1 MYDESNNVQPIKI
14 GKVLVE
20 DTVENKEIN
29 EIIETLKLDEVI
41 EPQGIPNLD
50 LYMDQVI
57 TLFEEKLTHTKRNE
71 EDKLLTKTMINNYAK
86 DKLLMPAKKKKY
98 TREHI
103 ILMILLYEMK
113 QILTISDIKALFGTI
128 VKEDHVNAKKLEEIY
143 QIYLTLKKK
152 GIDDFKQQVEK
163 VGLGLGQQLEE
174 SSLTILENKEVEEA
188 GRGVAES
195 LGGDNKSEA
204 TSQTQKVE
212 PKIEDMLLV
221 IMLTQRAN
229 YYKRLAEKIIDEK
242 IKINESV

>member
-1 MYDESNNVQPIKI
+1 
-14 GKVLVE
+14 
-20 DTVENKEIN
+20 
-29 EIIETLKLDEVI
+29 
-41 EPQGIPNLD
+41 
-50 LYMDQVI
+50 
-57 TLFEEKLTHTKRNE
+57 
-71 EDKLLTKTMINNYAK
+71 MINNYAK

-242 IKINESV
+242 IKINESVQIVEAATGIVSSMGSIEKQNQVILTKVKENKEVSEKLSSLMRQFKLN

>member
-242 IKINESV
+242 IKINE

>member
-128 VKEDHVNAKKLEEIY
+128 VKEGHVNAKKLEEIY

-163 VGLGLGQQLEE
+163 VGFGLGQQLEE

-242 IKINESV
+242 IKINE

>member
-1 MYDESNNVQPIKI
+1 M
-14 GKVLVE
+14 E

-29 EIIETLKLDEVI
+29 KIIETLKLDEVI
-41 EPQGIPNLD
+41 EPQSIPNLD

-57 TLFEEKLTHTKRNE
+57 TLFEEKLAHTKRNE

-113 QILTISDIKALFGTI
+113 QILTISDIKTLFGII
-128 VKEDHVNAKKLEEIY
+128 VKEDRVDAKRLEEIY

-152 GIDDFKQQVEK
+152 GIDDFKEQVEK
-163 VGLGLGQQLEE
+163 VKVSLNQQLEE
-174 SSLTILENKEVEEA
+174 SNLIPLELKQVGELDSEL
-188 GRGVAES
+188 AENRET
-195 LGGDNKSEA
+195 DE
-204 TSQTQKVE
+204 KVK
-212 PKIEDMLLV
+212 PKIEDMLMV

-242 IKINESV
+242 IKVNEL

>member
-1 MYDESNNVQPIKI
+1 M
-14 GKVLVE
+14 E

-29 EIIETLKLDEVI
+29 KIIETLKLDEVI
-41 EPQGIPNLD
+41 EPQSIPNLD

-57 TLFEEKLTHTKRNE
+57 TLFEEKLAHTKRNE

-113 QILTISDIKALFGTI
+113 QILTISDIKTLFGII
-128 VKEDHVNAKKLEEIY
+128 VKEDRVDAKKLEEIY

-152 GIDDFKQQVEK
+152 GIDDFKEQVEK
-163 VGLGLGQQLEE
+163 VKVSLNQQLEE
-174 SSLTILENKEVEEA
+174 SNLIPLELKQVGELDSEL
-188 GRGVAES
+188 AE
-195 LGGDNKSEA
+195 NIEINE
-204 TSQTQKVE
+204 KVK
-212 PKIEDMLLV
+212 PKIEDMLMV

-229 YYKRLAEKIIDEK
+229 YYKRLAERIIDEK
-242 IKINESV
+242 IKVNEL

>member
-1 MYDESNNVQPIKI
+1 M
-14 GKVLVE
+14 E
-20 DTVENKEIN
+20 DIVENKEIN
-29 EIIETLKLDEVI
+29 KIIETLKLDEVI
-41 EPQGIPNLD
+41 EPQSIPNLD

-57 TLFEEKLTHTKRNE
+57 TLFEEKLAHTKRNE

-113 QILTISDIKALFGTI
+113 QILTISDIKTLFGII
-128 VKEDHVNAKKLEEIY
+128 VKEDRVDAKKLEEIY

-152 GIDDFKQQVEK
+152 GIDDFKEQVEK
-163 VGLGLGQQLEE
+163 VKVSLNQQLEE
-174 SSLTILENKEVEEA
+174 SNLIPLELKQVGELDSEL
-188 GRGVAES
+188 AENRET
-195 LGGDNKSEA
+195 DE
-204 TSQTQKVE
+204 KVK
-212 PKIEDMLLV
+212 PKIEDMLMV

-242 IKINESV
+242 IKVNEL

>member
-1 MYDESNNVQPIKI
+1 MYDESSNVELIKI
-14 GKVLVE
+14 GRLLME
-20 DTVENKEIN
+20 GTVENKEIN
-29 EIIETLKLDEVI
+29 KIIETLKLDEVI
-41 EPQGIPNLD
+41 EPQSIPNLD

-57 TLFEEKLTHTKRNE
+57 TLFEEKLAHTKRNE

-113 QILTISDIKALFGTI
+113 QILTISDIKTLFGII
-128 VKEDHVNAKKLEEIY
+128 VKEDRVDAKKLEEIY

-152 GIDDFKQQVEK
+152 GIDDFKEQVEK
-163 VGLGLGQQLEE
+163 VKVSLNQQLEE
-174 SSLTILENKEVEEA
+174 SNLIPLELKQVGELDSEL
-188 GRGVAES
+188 AENRET
-195 LGGDNKSEA
+195 DE
-204 TSQTQKVE
+204 KVK
-212 PKIEDMLLV
+212 PKIEDMLMV

-242 IKINESV
+242 IKVNEL

>member
-1 MYDESNNVQPIKI
+1 MYDESSNVELIKI
-14 GKVLVE
+14 GRLLME

-29 EIIETLKLDEVI
+29 KIIETLKLDEVI
-41 EPQGIPNLD
+41 EPQSIPNLD

-57 TLFEEKLTHTKRNE
+57 TLFEEKLAHTKRNE

-113 QILTISDIKALFGTI
+113 QILTISDIKTLFGII
-128 VKEDHVNAKKLEEIY
+128 VKEDRVDAKKLEEIY

-152 GIDDFKQQVEK
+152 GIDDFKEQVEK
-163 VGLGLGQQLEE
+163 VKVSLNQQLEE
-174 SSLTILENKEVEEA
+174 SNLIPLELKQVGELDSEL
-188 GRGVAES
+188 AE
-195 LGGDNKSEA
+195 NIEINE
-204 TSQTQKVE
+204 KVK
-212 PKIEDMLLV
+212 PKIEDMLMV

-242 IKINESV
+242 IKVNEL

>member
-1 MYDESNNVQPIKI
+1 MYDESSNVELIKI
-14 GKVLVE
+14 GRLLME

-29 EIIETLKLDEVI
+29 KIIETLKLDEVI
-41 EPQGIPNLD
+41 EPQSIPNLD

-57 TLFEEKLTHTKRNE
+57 TLFEEKLAHTKRNE

-113 QILTISDIKALFGTI
+113 QILTISDIKTLFGII
-128 VKEDHVNAKKLEEIY
+128 VKEDRVDAKKLEEIY

-152 GIDDFKQQVEK
+152 GIDDFKEQVEK
-163 VGLGLGQQLEE
+163 VKVSLNQQLEE
-174 SSLTILENKEVEEA
+174 SNLISLEVKQLGEVDSELVENRETDE
-188 GRGVAES
+188 
-195 LGGDNKSEA
+195 
-204 TSQTQKVE
+204 KVE
-212 PKIEDMLLV
+212 PKIEDMLMV

-229 YYKRLAEKIIDEK
+229 YYKRLAERIIDNK
-242 IKINESV
+242 IKMNE

>member
-1 MYDESNNVQPIKI
+1 MYDESSNVELIKI
-14 GKVLVE
+14 GRLLME

-29 EIIETLKLDEVI
+29 KIIETLKLDEVI
-41 EPQGIPNLD
+41 EPQSIPNLD

-57 TLFEEKLTHTKRNE
+57 TLFEEKLAHTKRNE

-113 QILTISDIKALFGTI
+113 QILTISDIKTLFGII
-128 VKEDHVNAKKLEEIY
+128 VKEDRVDAKKLEEIY

-152 GIDDFKQQVEK
+152 GIDDFKEQVEK
-163 VGLGLGQQLEE
+163 VKVSLNQQLEE
-174 SSLTILENKEVEEA
+174 SNLIPLELKQVGELDSEL
-188 GRGVAES
+188 AE
-195 LGGDNKSEA
+195 NIEINE
-204 TSQTQKVE
+204 KVK
-212 PKIEDMLLV
+212 PKIEDMLMV

-229 YYKRLAEKIIDEK
+229 YYKRLAERIIDEK
-242 IKINESV
+242 IKVNEL

>member
-1 MYDESNNVQPIKI
+1 MYDESNNVEHIKI
-14 GKVLVE
+14 GRLLME
-20 DTVENKEIN
+20 DIVENKEIN
-29 EIIETLKLDEVI
+29 KIIETLKLDEVI
-41 EPQGIPNLD
+41 EPQSIPNLD

-57 TLFEEKLTHTKRNE
+57 TLFEEKLAHTKRNE

-113 QILTISDIKALFGTI
+113 QILTISDIKTLFGII
-128 VKEDHVNAKKLEEIY
+128 VKEDRVDAKKLEEIY

-152 GIDDFKQQVEK
+152 GIDDFKEQVEK
-163 VGLGLGQQLEE
+163 VKVSLNQQLEE
-174 SSLTILENKEVEEA
+174 SNLIPLELKQVGELDSEL
-188 GRGVAES
+188 AENRET
-195 LGGDNKSEA
+195 DE
-204 TSQTQKVE
+204 KVK
-212 PKIEDMLLV
+212 PKIEDMLMV

-242 IKINESV
+242 IKVNEL

>member
-1 MYDESNNVQPIKI
+1 M
-14 GKVLVE
+14 E

-41 EPQGIPNLD
+41 EPQSIPNLD

-163 VGLGLGQQLEE
+163 VRLGLGQQLEE
-174 SSLTILENKEVEEA
+174 SSLAILENKEVEEA

-195 LGGDNKSEA
+195 LDVDNKSET

-242 IKINESV
+242 IKINE

>member
-1 MYDESNNVQPIKI
+1 ME
-14 GKVLVE
+14 G
-20 DTVENKEIN
+20 TVENKEIN
-29 EIIETLKLDEVI
+29 KIIETLKLDEVI
-41 EPQGIPNLD
+41 EPQSIPNLD

-57 TLFEEKLTHTKRNE
+57 TLFEEKLAHTKRNE

-113 QILTISDIKALFGTI
+113 QILTISDIKTLFGII
-128 VKEDHVNAKKLEEIY
+128 VKEDRVDAKKLEEIY

-152 GIDDFKQQVEK
+152 GIDDFKEQVEK
-163 VGLGLGQQLEE
+163 VKVSLNQQLEE
-174 SSLTILENKEVEEA
+174 SNLIPLELKQVGELDSEL
-188 GRGVAES
+188 AENRET
-195 LGGDNKSEA
+195 DE
-204 TSQTQKVE
+204 KVK
-212 PKIEDMLLV
+212 PKIEDMLMV

-242 IKINESV
+242 IKVNEL

>member
-1 MYDESNNVQPIKI
+1 MYDESSNVELIKI
-14 GKVLVE
+14 ERLLME

-29 EIIETLKLDEVI
+29 KIIETLKLDEVI
-41 EPQGIPNLD
+41 ESQSIPNLD

-57 TLFEEKLTHTKRNE
+57 TLFEEKLAHTKRNE

-128 VKEDHVNAKKLEEIY
+128 VKEDRVDAKKLEEIY

-152 GIDDFKQQVEK
+152 GIDDFKEQVEK
-163 VGLGLGQQLEE
+163 VKVSLNQQLEE
-174 SSLTILENKEVEEA
+174 SNLTLLEVKQVGEV
-188 GRGVAES
+188 
-195 LGGDNKSEA
+195 DSELVGNIE
-204 TSQTQKVE
+204 TDEKVE
-212 PKIEDMLLV
+212 PKIEDMLMV
-221 IMLTQRAN
+221 IMLTQKAN
-229 YYKRLAEKIIDEK
+229 YYKRLAERIIDNK
-242 IKINESV
+242 IKMNE

>member
-1 MYDESNNVQPIKI
+1 MYDESNNVEPIKI
-14 GKVLVE
+14 GRLLME
-20 DTVENKEIN
+20 DIVENKEIN
-29 EIIETLKLDEVI
+29 KIIETLKLDEVI
-41 EPQGIPNLD
+41 EPQSIPNLD

-57 TLFEEKLTHTKRNE
+57 TLFEEKLAHTKRNE

-128 VKEDHVNAKKLEEIY
+128 VKEGRVDAKKLEEIY

-152 GIDDFKQQVEK
+152 GIDDFKEQVEK
-163 VGLGLGQQLEE
+163 VKVSLNQQLEE
-174 SSLTILENKEVEEA
+174 SNLTLLEVKQVGELDSEL
-188 GRGVAES
+188 AENIET
-195 LGGDNKSEA
+195 DE
-204 TSQTQKVE
+204 KVE
-212 PKIEDMLLV
+212 PKIEDMLMV
-221 IMLTQRAN
+221 IMLTQKAN

-242 IKINESV
+242 IKVNES

>member
-1 MYDESNNVQPIKI
+1 MYDESNNVEHIKI
-14 GKVLVE
+14 GRLLME
-20 DTVENKEIN
+20 DIVENKEIN
-29 EIIETLKLDEVI
+29 KIIETIKLDEVI
-41 EPQGIPNLD
+41 EPQSIPNLD

-57 TLFEEKLTHTKRNE
+57 TLFEEKLAHTKRNE

-113 QILTISDIKALFGTI
+113 QILTISDIKTLFGII
-128 VKEDHVNAKKLEEIY
+128 VKEDRVDAKKLEEIY

-152 GIDDFKQQVEK
+152 GIDDFKEQVEK
-163 VGLGLGQQLEE
+163 VKVSLNQQLEE
-174 SSLTILENKEVEEA
+174 SNLIPLELKQVGELDSEL
-188 GRGVAES
+188 AENRET
-195 LGGDNKSEA
+195 DE
-204 TSQTQKVE
+204 KVK
-212 PKIEDMLLV
+212 PKIEDMLMV

-242 IKINESV
+242 IKVNEL

>member
-1 MYDESNNVQPIKI
+1 MYDESSNVELIKI
-14 GKVLVE
+14 GRLLME

-29 EIIETLKLDEVI
+29 KIIETLKLDEVI
-41 EPQGIPNLD
+41 EPQSIPNLD

-57 TLFEEKLTHTKRNE
+57 TLFEEKLAHTKRNE

-113 QILTISDIKALFGTI
+113 QILTISDIKTLFGII
-128 VKEDHVNAKKLEEIY
+128 VKEDRVDAKRLEEIY

-152 GIDDFKQQVEK
+152 GIDDFKEQVEK
-163 VGLGLGQQLEE
+163 VKVSLNQQLEE
-174 SSLTILENKEVEEA
+174 SNLTSLEVKQLGEVDSELAENRETDE
-188 GRGVAES
+188 
-195 LGGDNKSEA
+195 
-204 TSQTQKVE
+204 KVE
-212 PKIEDMLLV
+212 PKIEDMLMV

-229 YYKRLAEKIIDEK
+229 YYKRLAERIIDEK
-242 IKINESV
+242 IKVNES

>member
-163 VGLGLGQQLEE
+163 VRLGLGQQLEE
-174 SSLTILENKEVEEA
+174 SSLAILENKEVEEA

-242 IKINESV
+242 IKINE

>member
-1 MYDESNNVQPIKI
+1 MYDESSNVELIKI
-14 GKVLVE
+14 GRLLME

-29 EIIETLKLDEVI
+29 KIIETLKLDEVI
-41 EPQGIPNLD
+41 EPQSIPNLD

-57 TLFEEKLTHTKRNE
+57 TLFEEKLAHTKRNE

-113 QILTISDIKALFGTI
+113 QILTISDIKTLFGII
-128 VKEDHVNAKKLEEIY
+128 VKEDRVDAKKLEEIY

-152 GIDDFKQQVEK
+152 GIDDFKEQVEK
-163 VGLGLGQQLEE
+163 VKVSLNQQLEE
-174 SSLTILENKEVEEA
+174 SNLIPLELKQVGELDSEL
-188 GRGVAES
+188 AENRET
-195 LGGDNKSEA
+195 DE
-204 TSQTQKVE
+204 KVK
-212 PKIEDMLLV
+212 PKIEDMLMV

-229 YYKRLAEKIIDEK
+229 YYKRLAERIIDEK
-242 IKINESV
+242 IKVNEL

>member
-1 MYDESNNVQPIKI
+1 M
-14 GKVLVE
+14 E

-29 EIIETLKLDEVI
+29 KIIETLKLDEVI
-41 EPQGIPNLD
+41 EPQSIPNLD

-57 TLFEEKLTHTKRNE
+57 TLFEEKLAHTKRNE

-113 QILTISDIKALFGTI
+113 QILTISDIKTLFGII
-128 VKEDHVNAKKLEEIY
+128 VKEDRVDAKKLEEIY

-152 GIDDFKQQVEK
+152 GIDDFKEQVEK
-163 VGLGLGQQLEE
+163 VKVSLNQQLEE
-174 SSLTILENKEVEEA
+174 SNLIPLELKQVGELDSEL
-188 GRGVAES
+188 AENRET
-195 LGGDNKSEA
+195 DE
-204 TSQTQKVE
+204 KVK
-212 PKIEDMLLV
+212 PKIEDMLMV

-242 IKINESV
+242 IKVNEL

>member
-1 MYDESNNVQPIKI
+1 M
-14 GKVLVE
+14 E

-29 EIIETLKLDEVI
+29 KIIETLKLDEVI
-41 EPQGIPNLD
+41 EPQSIPNLD

-57 TLFEEKLTHTKRNE
+57 TLFEEKLAHTKRNE

-113 QILTISDIKALFGTI
+113 QILTISDIKTLFGII
-128 VKEDHVNAKKLEEIY
+128 VKEDRVDAKKLEEIY

-152 GIDDFKQQVEK
+152 GIDDFKEQVEK
-163 VGLGLGQQLEE
+163 VKVSLNQQLEE
-174 SSLTILENKEVEEA
+174 SNLIPLELKQVGELDSEL
-188 GRGVAES
+188 AENRET
-195 LGGDNKSEA
+195 DE
-204 TSQTQKVE
+204 KVE
-212 PKIEDMLLV
+212 PKIEDMLMV

-242 IKINESV
+242 IKVNEL

>member
-1 MYDESNNVQPIKI
+1 M
-14 GKVLVE
+14 E

-41 EPQGIPNLD
+41 EPQSIPNLD

-163 VGLGLGQQLEE
+163 VRLGLGQQLEE
-174 SSLTILENKEVEEA
+174 SSLAILENKEVEEA

>member
-1 MYDESNNVQPIKI
+1 M
-14 GKVLVE
+14 
-20 DTVENKEIN
+20 ENKEIN
-29 EIIETLKLDEVI
+29 KIIETLKLDEVI
-41 EPQGIPNLD
+41 EPQSIPNLD

-57 TLFEEKLTHTKRNE
+57 TLFEEKLAHTKRNE

-113 QILTISDIKALFGTI
+113 QILTISDIKTLFGII
-128 VKEDHVNAKKLEEIY
+128 VKEDRVDAKKLEEIY

-152 GIDDFKQQVEK
+152 GIDDFKEQVEK
-163 VGLGLGQQLEE
+163 VKVSLNQQLEE
-174 SSLTILENKEVEEA
+174 SNLIPLELKQVGELDSEL
-188 GRGVAES
+188 AENRET
-195 LGGDNKSEA
+195 DE
-204 TSQTQKVE
+204 KVK
-212 PKIEDMLLV
+212 PKIEDMLMV

-242 IKINESV
+242 IKVNEL

>member
-1 MYDESNNVQPIKI
+1 M
-14 GKVLVE
+14 E
-20 DTVENKEIN
+20 DTVETKEIN
-29 EIIETLKLDEVI
+29 EIIEILKLDEVI
-41 EPQGIPNLD
+41 EPQSIPNLD

-71 EDKLLTKTMINNYAK
+71 QDKLLTKTMINNYAK

-143 QIYLTLKKK
+143 EIYLTLKKK
-152 GIDDFKQQVEK
+152 GINDFKQQVEK
-163 VGLGLGQQLEE
+163 IGLGLGQQLEE
-174 SSLTILENKEVEEA
+174 SSLAILENKEVEEA
-188 GRGVAES
+188 GRGVGEN
-195 LGGDNKSEA
+195 LGRDDKSE
-204 TSQTQKVE
+204 TISQTQKVE
-212 PKIEDMLLV
+212 PKIEDMLMV

-242 IKINESV
+242 IKIN

>member
-1 MYDESNNVQPIKI
+1 M
-14 GKVLVE
+14 E

-29 EIIETLKLDEVI
+29 KIIETLKLDEVI
-41 EPQGIPNLD
+41 EPQSIPNLD

-57 TLFEEKLTHTKRNE
+57 TLFEEKLAHTKRNE

-113 QILTISDIKALFGTI
+113 QILTISDIKTLFGII
-128 VKEDHVNAKKLEEIY
+128 VKEDRVDAKRLEEIY

-152 GIDDFKQQVEK
+152 GIDDFKEQVEK
-163 VGLGLGQQLEE
+163 VKVSLNQQLEE
-174 SSLTILENKEVEEA
+174 SNLTSLEVKQLGEVDSELVENRETDEK
-188 GRGVAES
+188 
-195 LGGDNKSEA
+195 L
-204 TSQTQKVE
+204 E
-212 PKIEDMLLV
+212 PKIEDMLMV

-242 IKINESV
+242 IKVNEL

>member
-1 MYDESNNVQPIKI
+1 M
-14 GKVLVE
+14 E

-29 EIIETLKLDEVI
+29 KIIETLKLDEVI
-41 EPQGIPNLD
+41 EPQSIPNLD

-57 TLFEEKLTHTKRNE
+57 TLFEEKLAHTKRNE

-113 QILTISDIKALFGTI
+113 QILTISDIKTLFGII
-128 VKEDHVNAKKLEEIY
+128 VKEDRVDAKRLEEIY

-152 GIDDFKQQVEK
+152 GIDDFKEQVEK
-163 VGLGLGQQLEE
+163 VKVSLNQQLEE
-174 SSLTILENKEVEEA
+174 SNLTSLEVKQLGEVDSELAENRETDE
-188 GRGVAES
+188 
-195 LGGDNKSEA
+195 
-204 TSQTQKVE
+204 KVE
-212 PKIEDMLLV
+212 PKIEDMLMV

-229 YYKRLAEKIIDEK
+229 YYKRLAERIIDEK
-242 IKINESV
+242 IKVNES

>member
-1 MYDESNNVQPIKI
+1 MYDESNNVQPTKI

-41 EPQGIPNLD
+41 EPQSIPNLD

-163 VGLGLGQQLEE
+163 VRLGLGQQLEE
-174 SSLTILENKEVEEA
+174 SSLAILENKEVEET

-195 LGGDNKSEA
+195 LGVDNKSET

-242 IKINESV
+242 IKINE

>member
-1 MYDESNNVQPIKI
+1 ME
-14 GKVLVE
+14 
-20 DTVENKEIN
+20 TKEIN
-29 EIIETLKLDEVI
+29 EIIEILKLDEVI
-41 EPQGIPNLD
+41 EPQSIPNLD

-113 QILTISDIKALFGTI
+113 QILTISDIKTLFGTI

-152 GIDDFKQQVEK
+152 GLNDFKQQVEK
-163 VGLGLGQQLEE
+163 IGFGLGQQLEE
-174 SSLTILENKEVEEA
+174 SSLAILENIEVEEA
-188 GRGVAES
+188 GRGVAEN
-195 LGGDNKSEA
+195 LGGDDKSE
-204 TSQTQKVE
+204 TISQTQKVE
-212 PKIEDMLLV
+212 SKIEDMLMV

-242 IKINESV
+242 IKIN

>member
-1 MYDESNNVQPIKI
+1 M
-14 GKVLVE
+14 E

-29 EIIETLKLDEVI
+29 KIIETLKLDEVI
-41 EPQGIPNLD
+41 EPQSIPNLD

-57 TLFEEKLTHTKRNE
+57 TLFEEKLAHTKRNE

-113 QILTISDIKALFGTI
+113 QILTISDIKTLFGII
-128 VKEDHVNAKKLEEIY
+128 VKEDRVDAKRLEEIY

-152 GIDDFKQQVEK
+152 GIDDFKEQVEK
-163 VGLGLGQQLEE
+163 VKVSLNQQLEE
-174 SSLTILENKEVEEA
+174 SNLTSLEVKQLGEVDSELVENRETDEK
-188 GRGVAES
+188 
-195 LGGDNKSEA
+195 L
-204 TSQTQKVE
+204 E
-212 PKIEDMLLV
+212 PKIEDMLMV

-229 YYKRLAEKIIDEK
+229 YYKRLAERIIDEK
-242 IKINESV
+242 IKVNQS